1 MKTAKEMY
9 AYARKNKLGFNLN
22 ILGPWLQKKH
32 FKVIADSL
40 LDNEEVISCFIGRH
54 RAEDGEN
61 NPRGDETDQTP
72 KNKRKKVKYY
82 GTDGFYGYAITTE
95 QRIIYA
101 HWSPFHHDAT
111 NIPLSNLNNVN
122 PDTGFIWGAVKVETF
137 GDSFSIF
144 WTKSVVR
151 KIAKLI
157 QQGVSDAKDGYMDGV
172 TSSMHA
178 KQGQPAAAAPADMY
192 EQLEQG
198 KKSLDAGLIT
208 QEEYDQLKQR
218 VLKG

>member
-1 MKTAKEMY
+1 MKTAQAMY
-9 AYARKNKLGFNLN
+9 QYARKNKLGFNLN

-32 FKVIADSL
+32 FKVIEDAL
-40 LDNEEVISCFIGRH
+40 LDQEEVLYAFIGRH
-54 RAEDGEN
+54 RPEGGEN
-61 NPRGDETDQTP
+61 RPGGDETDQTARG
-72 KNKRKKVKYY
+72 KRHKVRYF

-137 GDSFSIF
+137 GDSFSVF
-144 WTKSVVR
+144 WTKKVVR

-172 TSSMHA
+172 TNSMRT
-178 KQGQPAAAAPADMY
+178 KNTGSNAPRDLYA
-192 EQLEQG
+192 ELEQG
-198 KKSLDAGLIT
+198 KKALDAGLIT
-208 QEEYDQLKQR
+208 QVEYDQLKQR
-218 VLKG
+218 VLNE

>member
-1 MKTAKEMY
+1 MKTAEEMY
-9 AYARKNKLGFNLN
+9 QYTRENKLGYNLN

-32 FKVIADSL
+32 FQVIEDAL
-40 LDNEEVISCFIGRH
+40 LDHEEVISAFVGRH
-54 RAEDGEN
+54 RPEGGEN
-61 NPRGDETDQTP
+61 RPNGDETDQTP
-72 KNKRKKVKYY
+72 HAKRHSVSYF
-82 GTDGFYGYAITTE
+82 GTEGFYGYAITTE

-137 GDSFSIF
+137 GDSFSVF

-157 QQGVSDAKDGYMDGV
+157 QQGVSDSKDGYMDGV
-172 TSSMHA
+172 TNSMRT
-178 KQGQPAAAAPADMY
+178 KNVNNGAPRDLYA
-192 EQLEQG
+192 ELEQG
-198 KKSLDAGLIT
+198 KKALDNGLIT
-208 QEEYDQLKQR
+208 QAEYDQLKQR
-218 VLKG
+218 LLNE